1 MCKKISSRNNIW
13 NKKDFLMC
21 GLGKKSKLIAVI
33 KHIIKCIKWSK
44 QRIIRGYAE
53 CDKWDMCDYLQVLIP
68 TMLQDMKEK
77 RTGSLAYLGKDYT
90 NENGVVVNDE
100 CHKEWDEILE
110 RMIFLWR
117 ESLEDTC
124 TRKNPYEEEYW
135 KAQDEFEKMYGQFG
149 EKLQT
154 EREREEK
161 RKSGKMRVHFM
172 DELPMY
178 KDISDKYFAEERAI
192 EDYRV
197 NCKDEAMDLLKEH
210 FFALWD

>member
-77 RTGSLAYLGKDYT
+77 HTGSPSYLGKDYT
-90 NENGVVVNDE
+90 NENGVVV
-100 CHKEWDEILE
+100 
-110 RMIFLWR
+110 
-117 ESLEDTC
+117 
-124 TRKNPYEEEYW
+124 
-135 KAQDEFEKMYGQFG
+135 KAE
-149 EKLQT
+149 
-154 EREREEK
+154 
-161 RKSGKMRVHFM
+161 
-172 DELPMY
+172 
-178 KDISDKYFAEERAI
+178 
-192 EDYRV
+192 
-197 NCKDEAMDLLKEH
+197 
-210 FFALWD
+210 

>member
-13 NKKDFLMC
+13 NKEDFLMC
-21 GLGKKSKLIAVI
+21 GLGEKSKFVARL

-53 CDKWDMCDYLQVLIP
+53 CDKWDMCGYLQVLIP
-68 TMLQDMKEK
+68 MMLQDMKEK
-77 RTGSLAYLGKDYT
+77 RLGSPSYLGRNYT
-90 NENGVVVNDE
+90 NEKGVLVNDE

-117 ESLEDTC
+117 ESVEDTC
-124 TRKNPYEEEYW
+124 IRKNPYEEEYL
-135 KAQDEFEKMYGQFG
+135 KAYDEFKKMYGQFG

-172 DELPMY
+172 DELPIY
-178 KDISDKYFAEERAI
+178 KDISDKYFAEEKAI
-192 EDYRV
+192 EDYRMS
-197 NCKDEAMDLLKEH
+197 CKDEAMDLLKEH